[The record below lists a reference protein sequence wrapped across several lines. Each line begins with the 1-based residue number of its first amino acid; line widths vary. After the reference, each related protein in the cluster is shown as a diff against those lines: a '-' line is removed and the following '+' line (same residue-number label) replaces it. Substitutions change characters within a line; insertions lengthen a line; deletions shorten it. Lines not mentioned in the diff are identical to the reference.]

1 MPREPRGRF
10 AAWLAALAMVLGC
23 QSREAPM
30 QQSANTGDEHP
41 RQQQEPAARADQSLG
56 RTEADRYATLR
67 EQMVAR
73 QIEAR
78 GIRNPLVL
86 AAMRRV
92 PRHEFVPPDWRDSAY
107 GDWALPIG
115 EGQTISQPYIVAF
128 MTEAIDPS
136 PQDRVLDVGTGS
148 GYQAAVLA
156 EIVREVYTIEIN
168 PVLAAR
174 ARQTLTRL
182 GYKNIYFRVGD
193 GWLGWPEMAPFDG
206 IVVAAAASEV
216 PPALIEQLAPN
227 GRLVMPVG
235 DGFLQHLVLVIKH
248 ADGSVE
254 RKIALPDVRFVPL
267 IKGPKSKQATSDG
280 ETSAGQQSDENQ

>member
-1 MPREPRGRF
+1 MVGHRRSWLYTVIV
-10 AAWLAALAMVLGC
+10 ALAASPGC
-23 QSREAPM
+23 QQGESPM
-30 QQSANTGDEHP
+30 QPPADRGDSP
-41 RQQQEPAARADQSLG
+41 SPQEARDEQATS
-56 RTEADRYATLR
+56 TDRYAQLR
-67 EQMVAR
+67 EQMVNQ
-73 QIEAR
+73 QIAAR

-86 AAMRRV
+86 GALRRV
-92 PRHEFVPPDWRDSAY
+92 PRHEFVPPEWRDSAY

-136 PQDRVLDVGTGS
+136 PEDRVLDVGTGS

-182 GYKNIYFRVGD
+182 GYKNIYFKVGD
-193 GWLGWPEMAPFDG
+193 GWKGWPEMAPFDG
-206 IVVAAAASEV
+206 IIVAAAASEI
-216 PPALIEQLAPN
+216 PPALIEQLAPG

-235 DGFLQHLVLVIKH
+235 DGLLQHLVMVTKN
-248 ADGSVE
+248 ADGSTE
-254 RKIALPDVRFVPL
+254 RKIVLPDVRFVPL
-267 IKGPKSKQATSDG
+267 IKGPQAGPG
-280 ETSAGQQSDENQ
+280 EREQAKEE